1 MYGGFFYNNRKN
13 QMKRNSKVTVK
24 TSAPIS
30 NVKNQECLPFFI
42 GHTISFYII
51 QYIRSN
57 THEAMFVSILF

>member
-1 MYGGFFYNNRKN
+1 
-13 QMKRNSKVTVK
+13 MKRNSKVTVK

-51 QYIRSN
+51 LYIRSN